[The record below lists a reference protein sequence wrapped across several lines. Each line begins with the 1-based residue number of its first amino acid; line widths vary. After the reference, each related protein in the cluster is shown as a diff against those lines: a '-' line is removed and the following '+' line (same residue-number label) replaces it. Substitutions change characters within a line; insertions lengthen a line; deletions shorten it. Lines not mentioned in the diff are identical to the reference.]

1 MVALLILI
9 PLIGIII
16 LNMLPRETAKRTA
29 FWFAMAI
36 FMAQIFIA
44 LSQHTLFSGR
54 EAVEFYLV
62 HGTALAI
69 DSLGVIMLLSIGIVA
84 LPSLIVG
91 QCMLSDR
98 NELFRFINLLIITTI
113 GMTGIIIVRDIF
125 TLYVFLEITA
135 VASFVLIAFRKDING
150 LEGAFKYLM
159 LSAIATVLIL
169 TSIALIL
176 ISSCGTSFAAIH
188 EALAQSGSNPLIVFA
203 IVIFICGLLIKG
215 GLVPFHGWL
224 PDAYMAAPAPVSIL
238 LGGIVTKA
246 AGIYTLIRMAA
257 SVFIFDER
265 IRTMLMLLGTISIL
279 AGAFA
284 ALGQKN
290 FKRMLAYSSISQI
303 GYIVLGFGT
312 GTALGIAGAVFH
324 LFNHA
329 IFKSL
334 LFVNAAA
341 VEKQVGTN
349 DMQKMGGLSSRMPVT
364 GATSVIGMLSTSGI
378 PPFAGFWSKL
388 IIIIALWQSAYYSY
402 AAIAIMASV
411 VTLAYFLYMQRT
423 VFFGELAVGLENI
436 KEANFGFVL
445 TSSILAAITI
455 GVGLFFPIIFN
466 IFFMPVKEI
475 LVK

>member
-1 MVALLILI
+1 
-9 PLIGIII
+9 
-16 LNMLPRETAKRTA
+16 
-29 FWFAMAI
+29 
-36 FMAQIFIA
+36 
-44 LSQHTLFSGR
+44 
-54 EAVEFYLV
+54 
-62 HGTALAI
+62 
-69 DSLGVIMLLSIGIVA
+69 
-84 LPSLIVG
+84 
-91 QCMLSDR
+91 
-98 NELFRFINLLIITTI
+98 
-113 GMTGIIIVRDIF
+113 
-125 TLYVFLEITA
+125 
-135 VASFVLIAFRKDING
+135 
-150 LEGAFKYLM
+150 
-159 LSAIATVLIL
+159 
-169 TSIALIL
+169 
-176 ISSCGTSFAAIH
+176 
-188 EALAQSGSNPLIVFA
+188 
-203 IVIFICGLLIKG
+203 
-215 GLVPFHGWL
+215 PFHGWL